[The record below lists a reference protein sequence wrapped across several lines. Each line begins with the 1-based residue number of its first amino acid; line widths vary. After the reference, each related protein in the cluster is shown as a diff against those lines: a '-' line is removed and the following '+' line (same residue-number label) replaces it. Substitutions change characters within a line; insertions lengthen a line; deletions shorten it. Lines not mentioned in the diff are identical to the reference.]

1 MDQLSTGMLV
11 SVLMT
16 ELVQMV
22 KASSH
27 FKWFT
32 METEKANRVLGIVVA
47 FLSGV
52 GIHLQF
58 DMATGQ
64 LIVTGLVPALLGHAA
79 LQWAQQQV
87 YYRLLVAKGV
97 KA

>member
-16 ELVQMV
+16 EVVQMV
-22 KASSH
+22 KQSDH

-32 METEKANRVLGIVVA
+32 METEKANRLLGILVA
-47 FLSGV
+47 FLTGL
-52 GIHLQF
+52 GIHMQF
-58 DMATGQ
+58 DVVSGQ
-64 LIVTGLVPALLGHAA
+64 LVVTGLVPAVLGHAA

-87 YYRLLVAKGV
+87 YYRLLVKKGGV
-97 KA
+97 A